1 MLLARMQNR
10 DSNSRKGAMLK
21 SWSVYVSVR
30 QRLMGLIFVSVAASD
45 IIHWKLIVLAGDWET
60 VKGQAQLRSSD

>member
-1 MLLARMQNR
+1 
-10 DSNSRKGAMLK
+10 MLK